1 MNGDPPG
8 IDGEIIGRH
17 GPQDGIW
24 VAWGFNGF
32 HNLQEYQTNMG
43 ISWDIPNLDGTHPTV
58 QISKA
63 NILQLNN
70 NEEIGHK
77 TSDFNQSEIV

>member
-1 MNGDPPG
+1 
-8 IDGEIIGRH
+8 
-17 GPQDGIW
+17 
-24 VAWGFNGF
+24 
-32 HNLQEYQTNMG
+32 MG
-43 ISWDIPNLDGTHPTV
+43 ISWDIPNHPNLDGTHPTV

-63 NILQLNN
+63 NILQLTNN